1 MGGRPG
7 SGRRPPA
14 GGTGGERQAP
24 QEGRGEDTV
33 SWGGAARGRRASVLE
48 FCLVFCTVSGLA
60 QSSLWSRDFALDSLS
75 YLAPTVRLW
84 TRGAGTDRRPAAP
97 AGVQCEWLRWRP
109 AAWHRSPL
117 GKCVLCVFRAGRE
130 AVGRP
135 RRARGPGPDRS
146 PARRDGAGSSP
157 ARPPQL

>member
-1 MGGRPG
+1 M
-7 SGRRPPA
+7 
-14 GGTGGERQAP
+14 
-24 QEGRGEDTV
+24 

-97 AGVQCEWLRWRP
+97 ARVPVRV
-109 AAWHRSPL
+109 AA
-117 GKCVLCVFRAGRE
+117 VE
-130 AVGRP
+130 
-135 RRARGPGPDRS
+135 ARGLAPFPSGKVRSVFVPSWAGGGGEAAQGPWAW
-146 PARRDGAGSSP
+146 P
-157 ARPPQL
+157 